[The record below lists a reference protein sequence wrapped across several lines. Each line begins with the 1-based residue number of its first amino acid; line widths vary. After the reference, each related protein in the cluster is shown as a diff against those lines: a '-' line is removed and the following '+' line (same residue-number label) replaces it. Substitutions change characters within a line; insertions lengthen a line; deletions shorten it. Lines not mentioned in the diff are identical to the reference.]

1 MSLLS
6 EGDRTQITGGKYNG
20 RRGTVLK
27 INRVRHQ
34 INVDD
39 IGIGWVTRTFCS
51 RIIEVTTEPITPPR
65 TSRLSSHHN
74 INGTNVWKEAIGKEL
89 AQINEY
95 ETFRVLNDDE
105 YLTTEDSTNDYSAVP
120 RHGTDVTSQVL
131 MDLLAKSI
139 AMMNLDDEHIEEW
152 TQQLHDRIIHFR
164 HGH

>member
-1 MSLLS
+1 MSRLS
-6 EGDRTQITGGKYNG
+6 EGDRIQITGGKYNG

-51 RIIEVTTEPITPPR
+51 RILEVTTEPITPPR

-74 INGTNVWKEAIGKEL
+74 IIEDA
-89 AQINEY
+89 
-95 ETFRVLNDDE
+95 
-105 YLTTEDSTNDYSAVP
+105 TEDSTNDYSAVP
-120 RHGTDVTSQVL
+120 RNGTDITSQVL

-139 AMMNLDDEHIEEW
+139 AMMNLDDERIEEW